1 MAVQQQPLLLAQG
14 LEAAFKAAATAGTQ
28 LLEAAGTAAQ
38 QLQERI
44 PAAAAAYLESQQQ
57 QGRDAAAAAQA
68 AAAAD
73 AVLHETA
80 AYSML
85 LSGIRCVSKAAAA
98 SSSVLSN
105 PDSLVEC
112 LEILGLI
119 HQLKMPV
126 LQQISTI
133 LNAGAQLPT
142 HDAAVSCSAE
152 HTVEAAQLLL
162 ASVQHSTVLA
172 ATAMHALAS
181 LLLAWQA
188 ADVSNAAVPRSSN
201 GLRRRTSTQSSSSSS
216 SVTTARRNKVVSA
229 VRRSAA
235 SILLEDLPSVV
246 SFLVE
251 HLERAFNIVR
261 DGSSR
266 LVVRDAP
273 NRLGRG
279 AAGLRKLQQQV
290 IDIKAKL
297 AEVGTAQVPAA
308 AAAIMSAASPAVVV
322 ATAAAAYD
330 SQMLQQLQRYT
341 AAVAATMP
349 AAVLG
354 TCSNI
359 ACTNTSPCMKLSRCS
374 NCKACFFCGAE
385 CQVGGGLR

>member
-1 MAVQQQPLLLAQG
+1 
-14 LEAAFKAAATAGTQ
+14 
-28 LLEAAGTAAQ
+28 
-38 QLQERI
+38 
-44 PAAAAAYLESQQQ
+44 
-57 QGRDAAAAAQA
+57 
-68 AAAAD
+68 
-73 AVLHETA
+73 VLHETA

-85 LSGIRCVSKAAAA
+85 LSGIRCVSKAAAE

-112 LEILGLI
+112 LEIMGLI

-126 LQQISTI
+126 LQQFSTI

-152 HTVEAAQLLL
+152 HTVEAARLLL
-162 ASVQHSTVLA
+162 ASIQHSFVLA

-188 ADVSNAAVPRSSN
+188 ADPSNAAVPRSSN
-201 GLRRRTSTQSSSSSS
+201 GLRCSSRRANTQSSSNSSN
-216 SVTTARRNKVVSA
+216 SVTTARRNEVVSS

-235 SILLEDLPSVV
+235 STLLEDLPSVV
-246 SFLVE
+246 SLLVG
-251 HLERAFNIVR
+251 HLEQAFNIVR

-273 NRLGRG
+273 SRLGTG

-297 AEVGTAQVPAA
+297 AEVGTTHVPAA

-330 SQMLQQLQRYT
+330 RQMLQQLQRYT

-354 TCSNI
+354 KCSNI
-359 ACTNTSPCMKLSRCS
+359 ACTNTSPYMKLSQCS
-374 NCKACFFCGAE
+374 SCKACFFCGAE
-385 CQVGGGLR
+385 CQVGGWSLKQLRYLDTVLRHRWA